1 MTATHRGFLG
11 VTLFALLIV
20 LMLWSAPGSAP
31 NYDEVRQSWQPSQS
45 ALLDRNGEI
54 LNVRRTDFSMRRAQW
69 ADLNSISPAL
79 RNAIIAAEDKRFF
92 RHNGIDWT
100 GVLGAAWNNARGRP
114 LRGASTIT
122 MQLASLLRA
131 RDNTPFA
138 RRSLRAKLQQARLAQ
153 QIEHQWSKA
162 QILESYVNLLSFRGE
177 IEGITSAANVLLGKT
192 PDALSRDES
201 FALAALLPAP
211 NASPQR
217 LTRRLCALTRAQT
230 PPMPC
235 NGPVMAL
242 TRMLARAETPP
253 ATPAFAPHLAARLLH
268 NEHVNVRTTIDMQ
281 IQRFAEEAL
290 ARQLSRLAHRN
301 VRDGA
306 VLVVENA
313 TGNVLAWVGANT
325 TTSRAPHV
333 DGVRAQ
339 RQAGSTLKPHLYAL
353 ALERR
358 YLTAASL
365 LDDAPIHLETKGGL
379 YVPQNYDHGYKGLV
393 SARIALGNS
402 LNIPA
407 VRTLLLTGV
416 EPFRQRL
423 YDMGYQGITRD
434 GDYYGFS
441 LALGSAE
448 VSLTEQ
454 VNAFRTLANGGRA
467 SALRL
472 LYDDP
477 INIPKQVIGEDAAYV
492 VSSMLSDR
500 SARLL
505 TFGLSNN
512 LNTPFWSAV
521 KTGTS
526 KAMRDN
532 WCIGYSR
539 DYTIGVWVGN
549 FEGDS
554 MHGVSGVSGAA
565 PLWHEIITMLH
576 RDRPSLPP
584 ELPDGI
590 VQSQVRFDNNEAD
603 RNEVF
608 LAGTAITHIRAVPKG
623 ARPARIIRPAPG
635 AIIALDPDIPPARQ
649 RVAINVQGD
658 MAGKTLTLNGKTVAS
673 NSLWFPIPGAHK
685 LSLMDEKGTVLDQIS
700 FQVRPLGG
708 SQQLPN

>member
-1 MTATHRGFLG
+1 MTKALWVLLGSAVATL
-11 VTLFALLIV
+11 VLV
-20 LMLWSAPGSAP
+20 LMYWSAPGTVPA
-31 NYDEVRQSWQPSQS
+31 YGDVRASWHPSQS
-45 ALLDRNGEI
+45 ALLDRNGDVLHI
-54 LNVRRTDFSMRRAQW
+54 SRTDFSMRRAQW
-69 ADLNSISPAL
+69 TDLSAISPAL
-79 RNAIIAAEDKRFF
+79 QRVIISAEDKRYY
-92 RHNGIDWT
+92 RHNGIDWQ
-100 GVLGAAWNNARGRP
+100 GVMGALWNNTRGKS
-114 LRGASTIT
+114 LRGASTIS
-122 MQLASLLRA
+122 MQLATLLRA
-131 RDNTPFA
+131 RQGAPFI
-138 RRSLRAKLQQARLAQ
+138 RRSIQSKLKQARFAKK
-153 QIEHQWSKA
+153 IERQWSKA
-162 QILESYVNLLSFRGE
+162 QILESYLNLLSFRGE
-177 IEGITSAANVLLGKT
+177 VEGITSAAAVLLGKT
-192 PDALSRDES
+192 PNGLTEDES

-217 LTRRLCALTRAQT
+217 VQQRLCALTNIQSPT
-230 PPMPC
+230 LPC
-235 NGPVMAL
+235 TGPTSAL
-242 TRMLARAETPP
+242 VRILARAETPP
-253 ATPAFAPHLAARLLH
+253 DTPELAPHLAARLLRDKDT
-268 NEHVNVRTTIDMQ
+268 NVRTTLDTR
-281 IQRFAEEAL
+281 IQRFAKEAL
-290 ARQLSRLAHRN
+290 AKQLSQLAHRN

-325 TTSRAPHV
+325 STSHAPHV
-333 DGVRAQ
+333 DGINAQ

-365 LDDAPIHLETKGGL
+365 LNDAPIHLETTGGL

-416 EPFRQRL
+416 EPFRERL
-423 YDMGYQGITRD
+423 FDLGYKGITRD

-448 VSLTEQ
+448 VSLAQQ
-454 VNAFRTLANGGRA
+454 VNAFRTLANNGRI

-472 LYDDP
+472 LENDP
-477 INIPKQVIGEDAAYV
+477 SVKPRQVLSEEAAYI

-539 DYTIGVWVGN
+539 DYTVGVWVGN
-549 FEGDS
+549 FEGDP

-565 PLWHEIITMLH
+565 PLWNDIIAMLH
-576 RDRPSLPP
+576 HDQASTAP
-584 ELPDGI
+584 ETPKG
-590 VQSQVRFDNNEAD
+590 VEQVMIRTEGKEIPQ
-603 RNEVF
+603 REVF
-608 LAGTAITHIRAVPKG
+608 LKGTEMAYIRAVPHS
-623 ARPARIIRPAPG
+623 ARAARILRPASG
-635 AIIALDPDIPPARQ
+635 AIIALDPDIPPERQ
-649 RVAINVQGD
+649 RVAINVQGSTSA
-658 MAGKTLTLNGKTVAS
+658 MALFLNGKSIAKNT
-673 NSLWFPIPGAHK
+673 LWFPVPGVHK
-685 LSLMDEKGTVLDQIS
+685 LKLVDDKDTVLDQIS
-700 FQVRPLGG
+700 FQVRAPAG
-708 SQQLPN
+708 